1 MIHNM
6 GSIIEQMQRVQRAL
20 KEMKTE
26 VSDPT
31 GIFRLVING
40 HQEVVDV
47 KFDPAALNLDKIEEL
62 QSIVAATFNL
72 AVLESKQLVKTE
84 IAKMT
89 QGMNLPNIPGMF

>member
-6 GSIIEQMQRVQRAL
+6 GSIIEQMQRVQQAL

-47 KFDPAALNLDKIEEL
+47 A
-62 QSIVAATFNL
+62 
-72 AVLESKQLVKTE
+72 
-84 IAKMT
+84 
-89 QGMNLPNIPGMF
+89 